1 VSRRTAA
8 ILAWGSC
15 AISVTLIVWSIVV
28 TARNGPVVATAY
40 GADIA
45 LSVPATVGFGLL
57 ILSFAVVGALI
68 AFRRSDN
75 GVGWLFCA
83 NGLLLAFFNL
93 AGSLEAHGLVTNPGT
108 VPGAAWFGLISDA
121 LWVPF
126 IAMTT
131 VFLFLL
137 FPEGRPVGAGRRVAA
152 VAGVVAVAVATV
164 GGLLEPHIYGLPD
177 LANPLGTRFSG
188 MSDGVIAPG
197 YTVML
202 AALLWSV
209 WDLLRRLRRSTGE
222 ARLQLRW
229 FVYAAVLVLVV
240 FVPSTVVPTAGLW
253 WQVLGSLALI
263 CLPVAVG
270 IAILKYRLYDID
282 VVINKTVVYVSLAAF
297 ITLVYVAIVVVLGGL
312 IGAADESLGLS
323 IVATVIVAVAFQ
335 SVRERV
341 QRVANRFVFGERAT
355 PYEVLARFSE
365 RVAGTYAT
373 EDVLP
378 RTARVIA
385 EGTGAERA
393 EVWLRI
399 GDELV
404 EGAAWPA
411 NGEGRRAVP
420 LAAEG
425 TFRLDGADRTV
436 PIRYHDELLGAIAV
450 AKPAGQALSP
460 AEDKLL
466 TDLASQA
473 GVVLS
478 NVRLAADLEARLEQI
493 AHQAAELRAS
503 RQRIVAAQDAERR
516 RLERNI
522 HDGAQ
527 QHLVA
532 LAVKLRLARG
542 LVRTDPVHAR
552 AMLEEL
558 RGEIDLALDTLNA
571 LSLGIYPPLL
581 EEQGIAPA
589 LAAQYLRSALPVH
602 LDPGNLRR
610 RYPIE
615 TEAAVYFCCLEAL
628 QNAAKYAGAG
638 RIDVRLRERGGEIE
652 FEIADD
658 GAGFDVDATLKGAGL
673 VNMNDRLSVFGGSA
687 AVTSSPGSGTVV
699 RGHVPVE
706 ALEVAR

>member
-1 VSRRTAA
+1 MTRRTAS

-15 AISVTLIVWSIVV
+15 AISAVFVVWSIIV
-28 TARNGPVVATAY
+28 TARNGAVVATAY

-68 AFRRSDN
+68 AVRRSDN

-137 FPEGRPVGAGRRVAA
+137 FPEGRPVGTGRRVAA
-152 VAGVVAVAVATV
+152 VAGVVSVAVATI
-164 GGLLEPHIYGLPD
+164 GGLLEPHIYGLD
-177 LANPLGTRFSG
+177 GVANPLGTRS
-188 MSDGVIAPG
+188 SALSNGVIAPG
-197 YTVML
+197 YAVML
-202 AALLWSV
+202 AVLLWSV
-209 WDLLRRLRRSTGE
+209 WDLLRRLRGATGE

-263 CLPVAVG
+263 SLPVAVG

-282 VVINKTVVYVSLAAF
+282 VVINKTLVYVSLAAF
-297 ITLVYVAIVVVLGGL
+297 ITLVYVVIVVVLGGL
-312 IGAADESLGLS
+312 IGAANESLGLS
-323 IVATVIVAVAFQ
+323 IVATAIVAVAFQ
-335 SVRERV
+335 PVRERV
-341 QRVANRFVFGERAT
+341 QRFANRFVYGERAT

-399 GDELV
+399 GEELV
-404 EGAAWPA
+404 LGAAWPVDRD
-411 NGEGRRAVP
+411 GRRAVP
-420 LAAEG
+420 MSGASPELE
-425 TFRLDGADRTV
+425 GADRTV
-436 PIRYHDELLGAIAV
+436 PVRYHDELLGAIAV
-450 AKPAGQALSP
+450 AKPAGESVSP

-466 TDLASQA
+466 RDLSSQA

-478 NVRLAADLEARLEQI
+478 NVRLTADLEARLDQI
-493 AHQAAELRAS
+493 ARQAAELRAS
-503 RQRIVAAQDAERR
+503 RQRIVVAQDAERR

-542 LVRTDPVHAR
+542 LIRTDPAR
-552 AMLEEL
+552 ARSMLEEL

-581 EEQGIAPA
+581 EEQGIAAA
-589 LAAQYLRSALPVH
+589 LAAQYLRSSLPVH
-602 LDPGNLRR
+602 LGVEGVRR
-610 RYPIE
+610 HPIE
-615 TEAAVYFCCLEAL
+615 IEAAVYFCCLEAL
-628 QNAAKYAGAG
+628 QNAAKYAHASA
-638 RIDVRLRERGGEIE
+638 ITVVLREDDGALG
-652 FEIADD
+652 FSVADD
-658 GAGFDVDATLKGAGL
+658 GVGFTSATNGSGTGIQGMRDRIAVLGGDVTIE
-673 VNMNDRLSVFGGSA
+673 
-687 AVTSSPGSGTVV
+687 SSPGEGTTV
-699 RGHVPVE
+699 RGRVPVTE
-706 ALEVAR
+706 MVAS

>member
-1 VSRRTAA
+1 MTRRTAS

-15 AISVTLIVWSIVV
+15 AISAVFVVWSIIV
-28 TARNGPVVATAY
+28 TARNGAVVATAY

-68 AFRRSDN
+68 AVRRSDN

-137 FPEGRPVGAGRRVAA
+137 FPEGRPVGTGRRVAA
-152 VAGVVAVAVATV
+152 VAGVVSVAVATI
-164 GGLLEPHIYGLPD
+164 GGLLEPHIYGLD
-177 LANPLGTRFSG
+177 GVANPLGTRS
-188 MSDGVIAPG
+188 SALSNGVIAPG
-197 YTVML
+197 YAVML
-202 AALLWSV
+202 AVLLWSV
-209 WDLLRRLRRSTGE
+209 WDLLRRLRGATGE

-263 CLPVAVG
+263 SLPVAVG

-282 VVINKTVVYVSLAAF
+282 VVINKTLVYVSLAAF
-297 ITLVYVAIVVVLGGL
+297 ITLVYVVIVVVLGGL
-312 IGAADESLGLS
+312 IGAANESLGLS
-323 IVATVIVAVAFQ
+323 IVATAIVAVAFQ
-335 SVRERV
+335 PVRERV
-341 QRVANRFVFGERAT
+341 QRFANRFVYGERAT

-399 GDELV
+399 GEELV
-404 EGAAWPA
+404 LGAAWPVDRD
-411 NGEGRRAVP
+411 GRRAVP
-420 LAAEG
+420 MSGASPELE
-425 TFRLDGADRTV
+425 GADRTV
-436 PIRYHDELLGAIAV
+436 PVRYHDELLGAIAV
-450 AKPAGQALSP
+450 AKPAGESVSP

-466 TDLASQA
+466 RDLSSQA

-478 NVRLAADLEARLEQI
+478 NVRLTADLEARLDEI
-493 AHQAAELRAS
+493 ARQAAELRAS
-503 RQRIVAAQDAERR
+503 RQRIVVAQDAERR

-542 LVRTDPVHAR
+542 LIRTDPAR
-552 AMLEEL
+552 ARSMLEEL

-581 EEQGIAPA
+581 EEQGIAAA
-589 LAAQYLRSALPVH
+589 LAAQYLRSSLPVH
-602 LDPGNLRR
+602 LGVEGVRR
-610 RYPIE
+610 HPIE
-615 TEAAVYFCCLEAL
+615 IEAAVYFCCLEAL
-628 QNAAKYAGAG
+628 QNAAKYAHASA
-638 RIDVRLRERGGEIE
+638 ITVVLREDDGALG
-652 FEIADD
+652 FSVADD
-658 GAGFDVDATLKGAGL
+658 GVGFTSATSGSGTGIQGMRDRIAVLGGDVTIE
-673 VNMNDRLSVFGGSA
+673 
-687 AVTSSPGSGTVV
+687 SSPGEGTTV
-699 RGHVPVE
+699 RGRVPVTE
-706 ALEVAR
+706 MVAS